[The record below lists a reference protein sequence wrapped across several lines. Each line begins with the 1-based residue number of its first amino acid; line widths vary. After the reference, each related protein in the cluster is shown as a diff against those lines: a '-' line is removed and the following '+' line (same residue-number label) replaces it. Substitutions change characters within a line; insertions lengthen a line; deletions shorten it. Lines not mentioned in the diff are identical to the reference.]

1 MLRILKPGFTYFL
14 IVFGAG
20 FALAFIRLPFLVPR
34 FGVRAAELIEMP
46 VMLAVIAWASWRL
59 AKRHADLGRVSRLL
73 AGLFAFALLAMAELL
88 VAWFLGPGSPAE
100 YVASRDPVSGSVYL
114 VSLVI
119 FAVAPALWSPGAV
132 RKR

>member
-1 MLRILKPGFTYFL
+1 
-14 IVFGAG
+14 
-20 FALAFIRLPFLVPR
+20 
-34 FGVRAAELIEMP
+34 
-46 VMLAVIAWASWRL
+46 
-59 AKRHADLGRVSRLL
+59 LGRVSRLL

-119 FAVAPALWSPGAV
+119 FAVAPALWGPGAV